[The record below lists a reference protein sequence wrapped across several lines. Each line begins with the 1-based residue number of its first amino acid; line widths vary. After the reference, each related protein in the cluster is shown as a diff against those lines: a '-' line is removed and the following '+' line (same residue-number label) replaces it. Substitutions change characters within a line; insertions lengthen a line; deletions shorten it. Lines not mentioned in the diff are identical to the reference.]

1 MQYGALPLKSVD
13 PVQPIVILG
22 GFLIAAE
29 AYKPMAASLKLQ
41 GVSNVLVVPMTRL
54 DWLLTT
60 ERFGWRRV
68 LDCVDAMVTSS
79 TPVTQW
85 KSHVDRP
92 QFRWSDAASIS
103 QQSSF

>member
-29 AYKPMAASLKLQ
+29 AYKPMAAWLKLQ
-41 GVSNVLVVPMTRL
+41 GVSDVLVVPMTRL

-60 ERFGWRRV
+60 RRFGWRRV
-68 LDCVDAMVTSS
+68 CLRARRGVRIEAAVLRG
-79 TPVTQW
+79 QGHQARGR
-85 KSHVDRP
+85 SHGTAGGR
-92 QFRWSDAASIS
+92 RGG
-103 QQSSF
+103 